1 MSTETTKT
9 ATAAPTIAELEVA
22 RYVALNAF
30 FAACKAYAERD
41 VWEANRCDKERTA
54 LILAEAALK
63 AAKAAA

>member
-1 MSTETTKT
+1 MSTKTTKT
-9 ATAAPTIAELEVA
+9 AAAPTIAELEVA

-30 FAACKAYAERD
+30 FAACKAYAERN

-63 AAKAAA
+63 AAKTAAA